1 MMFLKYA
8 AYRLVTMLLTLG
20 VVSILIFAIINL
32 PPGDYLSN
40 QIAELRATG
49 QAEGVAKAEFL
60 RTEYALDRP
69 LWMQYLIWVGAAPG
83 PQGFSGL
90 LQGDFGWS
98 FEFDQPVAEIVGDA
112 LWLTVLVNLAAVIFV
127 YVVALPLGVLAAA
140 KSETWVDY
148 SAAFVGYLG
157 LATPNFLLAL
167 MLFYYGHKYMG
178 LPIGGL
184 MAPEFEGEP
193 MSPAKV
199 QSILV
204 NLIVPTFVIGTSGAA
219 AMMQRLRANMLDEL
233 SKPYV
238 ETARA
243 KGMSPTRLLAKY
255 PLRMAFNPFVADIG
269 NLLPAMVS
277 GSVLVSVVL
286 GLQTIGPALLT
297 ALKSQDQFLAG
308 FVLMFVALLTL
319 IGTMISDLLL
329 VLLDPRIRY
338 GAREG

>member
-1 MMFLKYA
+1 VIFIRYA
-8 AYRLVTMLLTLG
+8 AYRFITMLLTLI
-20 VVSILIFAIINL
+20 VVSVLVFIIINL

-60 RTEYALDRP
+60 RKEYALDRP
-69 LWMQYLIWVGAAPG
+69 LWQQYLIWTGFIPG

-90 LQGDFGWS
+90 IQGNFGWS

-112 LWLTVLVNLAAVIFV
+112 LWLTVLVNLAAVLFV
-127 YVVALPLGVLAAA
+127 YLVALPLGVIAAA

-148 SAAFVGYLG
+148 TAAFVGYIG

-167 MLFYYGHKYMG
+167 ILFYYGHKYFG

-184 MAPEFEGEP
+184 MDPVYEGEP
-193 MSPAKV
+193 MSWDKV
-199 QSILV
+199 KSVLLH
-204 NLIVPTFVIGTSGAA
+204 LIVPTFVIGTSGAA

-233 SKPYV
+233 GKPYV
-238 ETARA
+238 ETAIA
-243 KGMSPTRLLAKY
+243 KGLTPSRMLTKY

-286 GLQTIGPALLT
+286 GLQTIGPDLLT
-297 ALKSQDQFLAG
+297 ALKTQDQFLSA
-308 FVLMFVALLTL
+308 FILMFVALLTL

-338 GAREG
+338 GGR